1 MWSSLVLCRAGAARR
16 LLTRGAPVA
25 SVAQGKPPNCP
36 QLLAAAETKMTTAA
50 KALAAA
56 NANMNSTLVQ
66 LDKMVDAARANQ
78 TTHDQ
83 AYNAALTVYN
93 EAESEHEKAQ
103 DQYNLDQ
110 GSLVNIQK
118 ECAQPIKPPNCAQ
131 LEAECALPTSPP
143 SPPSAPSTSPPPP
156 LPAHARRLT
165 WRAAAVASQCQES
178 DRN

>member
-36 QLLAAAETKMTTAA
+36 QLLAAAETKMTAAA
-50 KALAAA
+50 KALKAA
-56 NANMNSTLVQ
+56 NDNMNSTLPH
-66 LDKMVDAARANQ
+66 LDAIVAAARQNQ

-83 AYNAALTVYN
+83 AYNAALTTYN
-93 EAESEHEKAQ
+93 DAVSQHQKAQ

-131 LEAECALPTSPP
+131 LEAKCAT
-143 SPPSAPSTSPPPP
+143 PPPP
-156 LPAHARRLT
+156 LPPSPSPSPTIFPALHGCSGFQTRSSHCHA
-165 WRAAAVASQCQES
+165 
-178 DRN
+178 